1 MGTRIKRRQR
11 NEKTN
16 FNVSKIANN
25 YQTVQTAC
33 GTEIVSSACGGEVS
47 TACGSEVVSSACG
60 GEVSTACGTEITVPC
75 GSERL

>member
-1 MGTRIKRRQR
+1 MYKLNSW
-11 NEKTN
+11 NEKTS

-60 GEVSTACGTEITVPC
+60 GEVSTACDTEITVPC